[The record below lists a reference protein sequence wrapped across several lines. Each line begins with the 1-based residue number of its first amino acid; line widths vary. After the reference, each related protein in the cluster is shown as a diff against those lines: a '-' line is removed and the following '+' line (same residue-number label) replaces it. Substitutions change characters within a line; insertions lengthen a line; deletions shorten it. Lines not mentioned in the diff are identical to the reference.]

1 MTLAREMAL
10 ESEYVMGTF
19 ARKPVEFVEGHGM
32 TLIDDA
38 GNEYLDFL
46 SGIGVCSLGHCHP
59 SIVQAVSDHPRE
71 QLLLHR
77 APRGSGPAAVE
88 HAERL
93 RR

>member
-38 GNEYLDFL
+38 GNPGPSWNL
-46 SGIGVCSLGHCHP
+46 SLIH
-59 SIVQAVSDHPRE
+59 I
-71 QLLLHR
+71 
-77 APRGSGPAAVE
+77 
-88 HAERL
+88 
-93 RR
+93 

>member
-59 SIVQAVSDHPRE
+59 SIVQ